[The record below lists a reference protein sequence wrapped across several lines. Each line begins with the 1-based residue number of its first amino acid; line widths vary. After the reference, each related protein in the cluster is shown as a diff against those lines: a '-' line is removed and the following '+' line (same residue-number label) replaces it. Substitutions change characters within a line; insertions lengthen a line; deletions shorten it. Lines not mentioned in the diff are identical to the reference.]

1 MVQLPDAILSRI
13 KSFMASHER
22 VLLGIA
28 GLPGCG
34 KSSLSAQ
41 IKTYLGPEAAILP
54 MDGFHLANEVLDTLG
69 RRQRKGAED
78 TFDSA
83 GFAALV
89 QRVAQPGEDQIIYA
103 PDFKREV
110 DAAIAG
116 AIAIAPSCRLVII
129 EGNYLLCDGHWQVA
143 RRHMHQVWY
152 VDVDDAARNMW
163 LAARHVSFG
172 RTQSEAEAWITQT
185 DAPNARFIESFKS
198 RADWVIPRGIM
209 EALYQ

>member
-13 KSFMASHER
+13 KSLMASQKR

-28 GLPGCG
+28 GPPGCG
-34 KSSLSAQ
+34 KSSLSAR
-41 IKTYLGPEAAILP
+41 IKDYFWPEAAILP
-54 MDGFHLANEVLDTLG
+54 IDGFHLANNVLDALD

-89 QRVAQPGEDQIIYA
+89 KRVAQPDEDQTLYA
-103 PDFKREV
+103 PDFNREV
-110 DAAIAG
+110 DGVIAG
-116 AIAIAPSCRLVII
+116 AIAIAPSCRLVIV
-129 EGNYLLCDGHWQVA
+129 EGNYLLCDDHWQVA
-143 RRHMHQVWY
+143 RQNMHHVWY
-152 VDVDDAARNMW
+152 VDVDDAERNMW
-163 LAARHVSFG
+163 LAARHVRFG
-172 RTQSEAEAWITQT
+172 RAQSEAEAWITQT

-198 RADWVIPRGIM
+198 RADWVIPRSIM